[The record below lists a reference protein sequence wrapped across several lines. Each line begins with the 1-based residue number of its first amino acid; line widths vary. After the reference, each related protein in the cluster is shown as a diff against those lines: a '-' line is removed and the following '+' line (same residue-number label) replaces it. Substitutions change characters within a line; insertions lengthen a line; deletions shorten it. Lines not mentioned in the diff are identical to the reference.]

1 MKKILSVFLALM
13 ISAFLLA
20 SCGASPSSNSVSGT
34 RFNGDYEIA
43 SHEKFNSPADQNGL
57 GGSKIVAAGILQEL
71 IQVDTSTVGILKM
84 ENGSFFFQMKSMKL
98 MLSVRFLIGSLKA
111 KKSLYLVSMKAIP
124 MPTKCLL

>member
-43 SHEKFNSPADQNGL
+43 SHENVVYHDVDSHQSLLNIMPSIDK
-57 GGSKIVAAGILQEL
+57 KIMNA
-71 IQVDTSTVGILKM
+71 
-84 ENGSFFFQMKSMKL
+84 
-98 MLSVRFLIGSLKA
+98 
-111 KKSLYLVSMKAIP
+111 
-124 MPTKCLL
+124 